1 MRQKQ
6 ILRKAITSCF
16 LVLMLG
22 ILLSCSHNNYSIN
35 EVDEIAKFPFGQDS
49 LTKFLNKNIQWVDG
63 RASGKGYIVVGFT
76 VKKNGEL
83 SDIHIIKNLF
93 FNSFEKEAVRL
104 IQIMPNWIPAKKNN
118 KNVDS
123 KVELPIKFK
132 LEE

>member
-6 ILRKAITSCF
+6 ILRKAINSCF
-16 LVLMLG
+16 SVLMLG
-22 ILLSCSHNNYSIN
+22 IFLSCSHKNYSKS

-49 LTKFLNKNIQWVDG
+49 LINFLNKNIQWVDG

-83 SDIHIIKNLF
+83 RDIQINKNLF
-93 FNSFEKEAVRL
+93 FNSFEKEALRL
-104 IQIMPNWIPAKKNN
+104 IQIMPNWTPAKKNN

-123 KVELPIKFK
+123 KVEVPIKFE
-132 LEE
+132 LN